1 MTSNGDKLHDELVML
16 RNKVAKYESDH
27 PWAKALQEVANEA
40 VEELSLQTKA
50 LKVAREALMRIATLG
65 YGLHQGNGDGD
76 FRAIARQE
84 LKTIDE
90 VLGKGE
96 V

>member
-40 VEELSLQTKA
+40 VEELSLKTKA
-50 LKVAREALMRIATLG
+50 LKVMKEAAEIVPQVNSAWLI
-65 YGLHQGNGDGD
+65 
-76 FRAIARQE
+76 
-84 LKTIDE
+84 KTIDE
-90 VLGKGE
+90 VLGKEE